1 MPKNFKTL
9 EIYQLLTWLRNLD
22 KVIDKANNAKLLM
35 IGMTPKHAIKLDHVE
50 KVRSKTYLKEN
61 ALPEYYLCK
70 YLYQRDVQQE
80 CQKNKLIS
88 GAKVREGSIELQKT
102 YLIMSFTTW
111 MVALKNIYIGVNYT
125 CFRGCS
131 STS

>member
-22 KVIDKANNAKLLM
+22 KVIDKVNNAKLLM

-50 KVRSKTYLKEN
+50 KVRSKTYPKEN

-80 CQKNKLIS
+80 CQKNNLIS

-111 MVALKNIYIGVNYT
+111 MVALKNFYIGVNYA

>member
-35 IGMTPKHAIKLDHVE
+35 IGMTLKHAIKLDHVE

-80 CQKNKLIS
+80 CQKNKLTS

>member
-22 KVIDKANNAKLLM
+22 KVIDKVNNVKLLM

-50 KVRSKTYLKEN
+50 KVRSKTYPKEN

-125 CFRGCS
+125 CFKGCS

>member
-80 CQKNKLIS
+80 CQKNKLTS